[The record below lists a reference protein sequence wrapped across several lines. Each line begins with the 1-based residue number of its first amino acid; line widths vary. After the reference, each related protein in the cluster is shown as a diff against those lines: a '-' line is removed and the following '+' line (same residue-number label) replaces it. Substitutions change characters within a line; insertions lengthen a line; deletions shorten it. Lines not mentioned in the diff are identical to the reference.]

1 MVLGPRADRP
11 TEALCGT
18 ALTLTLT
25 LTLTPSPSP
34 SPQPLSPNPNPNPNQ
49 AVGRIR
55 RYGQQRTVQLY
66 RLLVDATI
74 DTDIF
79 LERRGAEAEALL
91 QATDQPIEPMDED

>member
-1 MVLGPRADRP
+1 MMRARSVTSRQRHP
-11 TEALCGT
+11 AWIT
-18 ALTLTLT
+18 
-25 LTLTPSPSP
+25 
-34 SPQPLSPNPNPNPNQ
+34 Q

-66 RLLVDATI
+66 RFLVDTTI

-91 QATDQPIEPMDED
+91 QATDEPIEPMDED

>member
-1 MVLGPRADRP
+1 MDDAADWARTGAAMGSVGLDA
-11 TEALCGT
+11 TEV
-18 ALTLTLT
+18 
-25 LTLTPSPSP
+25 LTPN
-34 SPQPLSPNPNPNPNQ
+34 PNPNPNPNQ

>member
-1 MVLGPRADRP
+1 MRHAGRR
-11 TEALCGT
+11 GT
-18 ALTLTLT
+18 
-25 LTLTPSPSP
+25 PHPHP
-34 SPQPLSPNPNPNPNQ
+34 HPHPQPHPHPHPQPLTPNPNPNQ

-91 QATDQPIEPMDED
+91 QATDQPVEPMDED